1 MNRSSAALLALGAGI
16 LVGVAIRAT
25 DSNMLHGVAQLVLPL
40 GTLWLNA
47 LRMTLVPLIFAMVAQ
62 GMITL
67 DRSGD
72 AGGRLLGITLPLV
85 LGLLVLA
92 VTIGIGLGFA
102 FDAIWPVTR
111 GVLAGMSA
119 VHSGAGMEAIP
130 PVPSIGELIIGL
142 VPTNPVA
149 AASDGTMASIVVF
162 AIIFGFAVSRTSNR
176 ADDPLAR
183 VVDGLANAMIW
194 IVQGVLRF
202 TPIGIFALSLGLA
215 LNTGLSIAGLW
226 AQLQIASAIGGVMAI
241 VLSYGI
247 AWLGGGVSPLRFGRA
262 ILDAQA
268 MAAGTCSSTATLPA
282 MMEDSER
289 KLHIPQAIG
298 GAVLPLA
305 VSIFRLG
312 VPLYAGMVL
321 VLLMRGMNLPLDPTK
336 MAIAAALLVL
346 TNIGSAGLPGAAVI
360 YANWIASL
368 QILGLPIE
376 VVPLMIAGFNLPDIF
391 VTTGNVSADL
401 ALTTVV
407 ARLLGRE
414 RLSALATTRSAPTLA
429 G

>member
-1 MNRSSAALLALGAGI
+1 MNRGAAALLALGAGVA
-16 LVGVAIRAT
+16 VGVVVRAT
-25 DSNMLHGVAQLVLPL
+25 GSGMLTDVAQLVLPL

-47 LRMTLVPLIFAMVAQ
+47 LRMTLVPLVFAMVAQ

-85 LGLLVLA
+85 LGLLVVA
-92 VTIGIGLGFA
+92 VTIGIGLGVV

-111 GVLAGMSA
+111 GVLAGVSA
-119 VHSGAGMEAIP
+119 FHAGAGAAAIP
-130 PVPSIGELIIGL
+130 PVPPIGDLIIGL
-142 VPTNPVA
+142 IPTNPVA
-149 AASDGTMASIVVF
+149 AASEGTMASIVVF
-162 AIIFGFAVSRTSNR
+162 AIIFGFAVSRTSKR
-176 ADDPLAR
+176 GDEPLVR
-183 VVDGLANAMIW
+183 TIDGLAHAMIW

-202 TPIGIFALSLGLA
+202 TPVGIFALSLGLA

-226 AQLQIASAIGGVMAI
+226 AQLQIASAIGGVMA
-241 VLSYGI
+241 VLLSYGI
-247 AWLGGGVSPLRFGRA
+247 AWIGGGVPPLRFGRA
-262 ILDAQA
+262 ILGAQA

-289 KLHIPQAIG
+289 KLHIPHAIG

-312 VPLYAGMVL
+312 VPFYAGMVL
-321 VLLMRGMNLPLDPTK
+321 VLLMRGMNLPLDPAKVT
-336 MAIAAALLVL
+336 IAAALLVL

-368 QILGLPIE
+368 QVLGLPIE
-376 VVPLMIAGFNLPDIF
+376 VVPLMIAGFSLPDIF
-391 VTTGNVSADL
+391 VTTGNVTADL

-414 RLSALATTRSAPTLA
+414 RVSALGGTNPAPTFA